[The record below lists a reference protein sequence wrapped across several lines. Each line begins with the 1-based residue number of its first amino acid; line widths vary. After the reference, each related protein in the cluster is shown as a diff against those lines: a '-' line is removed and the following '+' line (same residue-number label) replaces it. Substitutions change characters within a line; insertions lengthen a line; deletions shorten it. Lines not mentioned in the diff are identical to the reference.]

1 MHQTKKLKDYQKN
14 RESKFRKKHKLFLF
28 YNKQEEEELKNKL
41 EWRGSCDT
49 ENGIYWWKNIK
60 A

>member
-41 EWRGSCDT
+41 D
-49 ENGIYWWKNIK
+49 NDGIQVT
-60 A
+60 